1 MFAPLFGHQYSHAW
15 IDYRRIQDAY
25 MRARGIDYFEN
36 SRRAALSQQAYA
48 IANPNRWRDY
58 GADIWGFTASD
69 GPLDTTMVVDGQER
83 RFYTYAA
90 RGAAATEI
98 RDDGTIAP
106 TAVGGSL
113 PFVPEIALPALK
125 AMRSRYGV
133 QLFDRYGFLDAFNP
147 TYRMAGVRAQHG
159 HVVPGVGWFDT
170 DYLGIDQGPIL
181 GMVENYR
188 SDLIWGLMRR
198 NPYVKRGLQRAGF
211 RGGWLG
217 Q

>member
-1 MFAPLFGHQYSHAW
+1 
-15 IDYRRIQDAY
+15 
-25 MRARGIDYFEN
+25 
-36 SRRAALSQQAYA
+36 
-48 IANPNRWRDY
+48 
-58 GADIWGFTASD
+58 
-69 GPLDTTMVVDGQER
+69 MVVDGQER

-106 TAVGGSL
+106 TAAGGSL
-113 PFVPEIALPALK
+113 PFAPEIALPALK
-125 AMRSRYGV
+125 AMRTRYGV

-159 HVVPGVGWFDT
+159 RVVPGVGWFDT